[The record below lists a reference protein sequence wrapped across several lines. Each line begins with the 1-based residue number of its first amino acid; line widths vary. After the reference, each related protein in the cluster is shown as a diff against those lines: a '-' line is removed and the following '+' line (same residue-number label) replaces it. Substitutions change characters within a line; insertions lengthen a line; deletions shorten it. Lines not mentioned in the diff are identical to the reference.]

1 MKRSNRL
8 LFLVAITLLFSHL
21 LSSEIISHE
30 PILELKSQEQYE
42 FSANSIGT
50 DSVGEMYI
58 YIKTDRV
65 NEYVAYKM
73 NKIQN
78 RYTYQ
83 YFVPEDIDFVYYY
96 LEYKNKTIINLKS
109 AVNPYIVKIIRS
121 RLQVILLDPEEGET
135 YIDNRVLVSI
145 SLFNT
150 DLKDIE
156 NLSAFIDN
164 KLEKC
169 INLPENV
176 LYVFESKKLR
186 RGSHKIE
193 ISVND
198 KMVLERKFY
207 IYDKNKIQFKG
218 SMDNNISLNI
228 YSGDSSIYNNQDTT
242 LINGYSIADISTDI
256 GNSIIR
262 SGYNFLIHNRYRN
275 KIYVGFEN
283 NWLNVYVGDFFTNYT
298 ENYLNSISLR
308 GITLS
313 AMKFYLFNGSKE
325 ERKDGSITGTDTTFG
340 IFREVVTSFGYDSKA
355 IKIGFLYARDD
366 TNSIDFGLS
375 PIQNIISNFTVKI
388 PIGYFHFYTNNSISL
403 TTRDNYLIDSLM
415 DFNLLFFH
423 LNPSTIPLTFNGLPF
438 LSNISGVE
446 FNKGIAR
453 VLFEY
458 YRKGSG
464 YVNATFNRTNQ
475 EEHGF
480 RIYNSLFFS
489 GFTFTGNIDFKY
501 PENQNLKNVNFY
513 FSKNISKGY
522 IFSNISFTNTKSLY
536 LDSVSSNMN
545 NLYTTIGGS
554 YNIWKLQPLSIIYT
568 NNTIMDLLDILQN
581 ETINTI
587 YISNRIYLNRRISVS
602 GMTQIGFSNLNGLQL
617 SLSGNVGM
625 NNNHISG
632 YSNLGIFKSGNSS
645 YIYNTN
651 EISYDYRNIKPT
663 LGIYLQKSSLNSSS
677 YGLFK
682 IYFKLFYVF

>member
-8 LFLVAITLLFSHL
+8 LFLIAIALLFSHL
-21 LSSEIISHE
+21 LSSEIINHE

-42 FSANSIGT
+42 FSANSIGA
-50 DSVGEMYI
+50 DSMGEMYI

-73 NKIQN
+73 NKMQN
-78 RYTYQ
+78 RYTYR

-96 LEYKNKTIINLKS
+96 LEYKNKTIINLQS
-109 AVNPYIVKIIRS
+109 AVNPYIVKIKKS

-135 YIDNRVLVSI
+135 YTDNKVLVSI

-150 DLKDIE
+150 DLKDIK
-156 NLSAFIDN
+156 NISVYIDS
-164 KLEKC
+164 KLENC
-169 INLPENV
+169 IDLPENV
-176 LYVFESKKLR
+176 LYVFESNKLR

-198 KMVLERKFY
+198 KMVLERNFY
-207 IYDKNKIQFKG
+207 IYDKNDIQFKG

-228 YSGDSSIYNNQDTT
+228 YSGDSSVYNNQDTT
-242 LINGYSIADISTDI
+242 LINGYSIADISANI

-325 ERKDGSITGTDTTFG
+325 EREDGSITGTDTTFG
-340 IFREVVTSFGYDSKA
+340 IFREVVTSFGFDSKV
-355 IKIGFLYARDD
+355 IKIGFLYTRDD

-375 PIQNIISNFTVKI
+375 PIQNIISNFNVKI
-388 PIGYFHFYTNNSISL
+388 PFGCFHFYTNNSISL
-403 TTRDNYLIDSLM
+403 TTRDNYLTDSLM

-423 LNPSTIPLTFNGLPF
+423 LNHSTIPLSFNGLPF
-438 LSNISGVE
+438 LSNITGVE

-453 VLFEY
+453 ALFEY

-475 EEHGF
+475 EEYGF
-480 RIYNSLFFS
+480 RVYNSLFFS
-489 GFTFTGNIDFKY
+489 GITFTGNIDFKY

-513 FSKNISKGY
+513 FSKNIFKGY
-522 IFSNISFTNTKSLY
+522 VFSNISFTNTKSLY
-536 LDSVSSNMN
+536 LDSVSTNIN
-545 NLYTTIGGS
+545 NYYTTIGGS
-554 YNIWKLQPLSIIYT
+554 YNIWKLQPLSVIYT
-568 NNTIMDLLDILQN
+568 NSIIMDLLNILPN

-587 YISNRIYLNRRISVS
+587 YLSNRIYLNRRISIS
-602 GMTQIGFSNLNGLQL
+602 GMTQMGFSNLNGLQL
-617 SLSGNVGM
+617 SLSGGVGM
-625 NNNHISG
+625 NNNNISG
-632 YSNLGIFKSGNSS
+632 YSNLGIFKSGSSS
-645 YIYNTN
+645 YIYNTD
-651 EISYDYRNIKPT
+651 EISYNYRNIKPT
-663 LGIYLQKSSLNSSS
+663 LGIYFQKSSLNSSS
-677 YGLFK
+677 YELFK